1 MRHIVRLFWIAVLIA
16 GIFTVKNGYISIPPT
31 LLNDLQQSA
40 NRIASEIDTSLQGFF
55 PRNQNRNE
63 TTIVAQGTPNNSVNE
78 SSGQDQS
85 SGSTST
91 STDATPT
98 ESIVQGLRL
107 SNTYYYHFEQGVSP
121 AVRQVFESAVKTYN
135 NTGIVKLV
143 AGTGTA
149 NQNQITFS
157 VYHNTMDRAQQGV
170 LELGKGGP
178 EIIQELGYQSRTIN
192 HAQASLNITYH
203 QSISRAVA
211 IHEVGH
217 ALGLNHSESRDSVMY
232 PIDQGKTILS
242 RADLSGLRAIYG

>member
-1 MRHIVRLFWIAVLIA
+1 MRFIVRLFWITVLIA
-16 GIFTVKNGYISIPPT
+16 GIFAVKNGYISIPPT
-31 LLNDLQQSA
+31 LLTDLHQST
-40 NRIASEIDTSLQGFF
+40 NRIVSEIDTSLQGIF
-55 PRNQNRNE
+55 PRNQNG
-63 TTIVAQGTPNNSVNE
+63 TTIVSQETPNSSTNA
-78 SSGQDQS
+78 SSGQEGS
-85 SGSTST
+85 SSSIPT
-91 STDATPT
+91 STDATAT
-98 ESIVQGLRL
+98 EPIVQGLRL
-107 SNTYYYHFEQGVSP
+107 SNTYYYHYEQGVSP

-157 VYHNTMDRAQQGV
+157 VYHNTIDRAQQGV

-178 EIIQELGYQSRTIN
+178 EIIQEFGYQSRTIN
-192 HAQASLNITYH
+192 HAQANLNITYH

-232 PIDQGKTILS
+232 PIDQGKITLS
-242 RADLSGLRAIYG
+242 RADLSGLRVIYG